1 MKAFPKVYAYLD
13 SSARIGRADPAISSR
28 SLAEIFWRRSSLGPL
43 WRDPSDPPRIF
54 IQLTFSYSSL
64 RSCCLNRSRFS
75 FRTSLSS
82 ANSRSWL
89 WASKSILGCSVS
101 VIRRS
106 LLSRASL
113 FQIQCLRSFVLVLR
127 VLSIPGVV
135 LIETLQSLL
144 HCKLR
149 HQGSPGI
156 GFPSSSPRV

>member
-1 MKAFPKVYAYLD
+1 MKAFPKVEAYLA
-13 SSARIGRADPAISSR
+13 SSARFGRADPANSYR
-28 SLAEIFWRRSSLGPL
+28 SLSDLLWRRSRVGPL
-43 WRDPSDPPRIF
+43 LPDPSDPTRIF
-54 IQLTFSYSSL
+54 IQLTFSYYRL
-64 RSCCLNRSRFS
+64 RSCCLNHSRFS

-82 ANSRSWL
+82 ANTRSWL

-101 VIRRS
+101 VIRRP

-135 LIETLQSLL
+135 LIESLQSLL